1 MKLEELINKHY
12 DKLNY
17 NDMHIWKYIFNNK
30 KECTSLTID
39 ELAAKCNV
47 SRTTILR
54 FAQKLSLKGYSE
66 LKIYLRWELN
76 NNSYVEEDPVS
87 RICDDFNKAI
97 EDMKQKDFTN
107 ICKMIYEAKR
117 VFVYGTG
124 AVQTSVAQEIKRI
137 FLSGQECFYILEGG
151 DETEM
156 LLNTI
161 SSDDL
166 IILISLT
173 GESDHIINF
182 AKGLNLRNVPIISIT
197 KLKNNE
203 LARLSKENIY
213 ITTSMINI
221 GNEKEYEATT
231 AFFIIIEILFIKYS
245 IYKSKRKKEVLISN

>member
-12 DKLNY
+12 DKLNH

-66 LKIYLRWELN
+66 LKTYLRWELDEN
-76 NNSYVEEDPVS
+76 NYIEEDIIN
-87 RICDDFNKAI
+87 RICNDLNKSI
-97 EDMKQKDFTN
+97 EDMRQKDFTK
-107 ICKMIYEAKR
+107 ICRMIYEAKR

-137 FLSGQECFYILEGG
+137 FLSGQECFYIVDGG

-156 LLNTI
+156 LLRTI

-213 ITTSMINI
+213 ITTSKLNI
-221 GNEKEYEATT
+221 GTEREYEATT
-231 AFFIIIEILFIKYS
+231 AYFILVEILFAKYS
-245 IYKSKRKKEVLISN
+245 VYKSKCKEEVLINN